1 MFLSGG
7 WGLHATFLR
16 VVGVDQRAKRVHGVD
31 PVFTLYS
38 SEYADIC
45 FSFGSCPIVPLSVPT
60 TKSSAFGNAGMSF
73 FPVFQSFLSE
83 SLEESRRSVYG
94 FARPFGV
101 GVVFRARAA
110 FAASQAPPECGPYVV
125 APCAAASRPAA
136 RGRWNRKKGANL
148 NRQGSGCLVRGWR
161 VLWEQRMGWM
171 DGINRFSWCFTLF

>member
-73 FPVFQSFLSE
+73 FQSSSLSCQKALRKAVGRSTALPVRLGSALS
-83 SLEESRRSVYG
+83 SVRVRRSQLPRLHLSVDHMWWLHVPPRRDPQRG
-94 FARPFGV
+94 GGGTAK
-101 GVVFRARAA
+101 RA
-110 FAASQAPPECGPYVV
+110 P
-125 APCAAASRPAA
+125 
-136 RGRWNRKKGANL
+136 
-148 NRQGSGCLVRGWR
+148 
-161 VLWEQRMGWM
+161 
-171 DGINRFSWCFTLF
+171 T